1 MQNMTKKEY
10 IEALKTVE
18 KEKENR
24 LMELAKKN
32 ANWTYMGM
40 TPIAILVLSV
50 FAPLLTPSF
59 IPKEAQGAFWFVIC
73 FLISN
78 SFTIYFFIKATKGVK
93 KTIGNYIT
101 LLFVLA
107 LNNCFWLPITLFCI
121 TLVLG

>member
-1 MQNMTKKEY
+1 MTKEEY
-10 IEALKTVE
+10 IEALRTVE

-24 LMELAKKN
+24 LMQFAKKN
-32 ANWTYMGM
+32 ANWIYMGM

-50 FAPLLTPSF
+50 FVPLLTPSF

-73 FLISN
+73 FLLCN
-78 SFTIYFFIKATKGVK
+78 SLTIYFFIKATKGVK

-107 LNNCFWLPITLFCI
+107 FNNFFWLSITMFCI
-121 TLVLG
+121 TLVLR